1 MSGGYRGRGL
11 HGEVVER
18 LGRRILE
25 GQLDQGQTLE
35 MTQLEEEMDVSRS
48 VMREALRVLKAK
60 GLVDAR
66 QKRGTF
72 VQPRTEWKLL
82 DSDVI
87 RWQLEGHDS
96 EHLMDDL
103 AEFRE
108 VVEPASAGLAA
119 VRRTEDDLVAMEHAL
134 ERMSAAADGD
144 GDPVEADLAFHRA
157 VLAATHNE
165 LLIRTEAV
173 LEAGLGLRDRL
184 VHEAL
189 EDDPTPNHAEVF
201 EAIRDGDSER
211 AVTASRALLGKS
223 VTDLD
228 RARGKT
234 ASSNGSKR
242 TTKKR
247 GSRT

>member
-1 MSGGYRGRGL
+1 MGGYRGRGL
-11 HGEVVER
+11 HGEIVEQ
-18 LGRRILE
+18 LGRRILTGELGE
-25 GQLDQGQTLE
+25 GETLE
-35 MTQLEEEMDVSRS
+35 MTRLESELDVSRT

-72 VQPRTEWKLL
+72 VQPRAEWKLL

-87 RWQLEGHDS
+87 RWELEGDVNTR
-96 EHLMDDL
+96 LLDDL

-119 VRRTEDDLVAMEHAL
+119 LRRTDDDLALMEKAL
-134 ERMSAAADGD
+134 EAMSAAANGE
-144 GDPVEADLAFHRA
+144 GDPVAADLDFHRA

-184 VHEAL
+184 VHDSIRK
-189 EDDPTPNHAEVF
+189 DDPTPAHAAVLD
-201 EAIRDGDSER
+201 AIRDGDAEQ
-211 AVTASRALLGKS
+211 AVSAAKALLTKA
-223 VTDLD
+223 VVDLD
-228 RARGKT
+228 RARGTKT
-234 ASSNGSKR
+234 GRSRKKR
-242 TTKKR
+242 T
-247 GSRT
+247 

>member
-1 MSGGYRGRGL
+1 MSGYRGRGL
-11 HGEVVER
+11 HGEIVER
-18 LGRRILE
+18 LGRRILAGELDE
-25 GQLDQGQTLE
+25 GETLE
-35 MTQLEEEMDVSRS
+35 MTRLEGELDVSRS

-87 RWQLEGHDS
+87 RWQLEGDS
-96 EHLMDDL
+96 GDKLLDDL

-119 VRRTEDDLVAMEHAL
+119 LRRTDDDLTAIETAL
-134 ERMSAAADGD
+134 ESMSAAAAGE

-157 VLAATHNE
+157 ILAATHNE

-184 VHEAL
+184 VHEAIP
-189 EDDPTPNHAEVF
+189 DIDSTPAHADLL
-201 EAIRDGDSER
+201 EAIREGDSER
-211 AVTASRALLGKS
+211 AVEAAKALLTTA
-223 VTDLD
+223 VVDLD
-228 RARGKT
+228 RARGKKKQPT
-234 ASSNGSKR
+234 RRKR
-242 TTKKR
+242 K
-247 GSRT
+247 

>member
-1 MSGGYRGRGL
+1 MSGYRGRGL

-18 LGRRILE
+18 LGRRILA
-25 GQLDQGQTLE
+25 GDLDVGETLE
-35 MTQLEEEMDVSRS
+35 MTRLEDELDVSRS

-87 RWQLEGHDS
+87 RWQLEGHADQK
-96 EHLMDDL
+96 LMDDL

-119 VRRTEDDLVAMEHAL
+119 LRRTEDDLAAMEQAL
-134 ERMSAAADGD
+134 ERMSAAAGGD
-144 GDPVEADLAFHRA
+144 GDPVAADLAFHRA
-157 VLAATHNE
+157 VLVATHNE

-173 LEAGLGLRDRL
+173 LEAALGLRDRL
-184 VHEAL
+184 VQEAI
-189 EDDPTPNHAEVF
+189 EVDPTPDHAEILA
-201 EAIRDGDSER
+201 AIRDGDAER
-211 AVTASRALLGKS
+211 AVSAAKRLLTTA
-223 VTDLD
+223 VVDLD
-228 RARGKT
+228 RARGNRAKGT
-234 ASSNGSKR
+234 RKR
-242 TTKKR
+242 
-247 GSRT
+247 S

>member
-1 MSGGYRGRGL
+1 MSGYRGRGL

-18 LGRRILE
+18 LGRRILA
-25 GQLDQGQTLE
+25 GDLDVGETLE
-35 MTQLEEEMDVSRS
+35 MTRLEDELDVSRS

-87 RWQLEGHDS
+87 RWQLEGHADQK
-96 EHLMDDL
+96 LMDDL

-119 VRRTEDDLVAMEHAL
+119 LRRTEDDLAAMEQAL
-134 ERMSAAADGD
+134 ERMSAAAGGD
-144 GDPVEADLAFHRA
+144 GDPVAADLAFHRA
-157 VLAATHNE
+157 VLVATHNE

-173 LEAGLGLRDRL
+173 LEAALGLRDRV
-184 VHEAL
+184 VHDAIEV
-189 EDDPTPNHAEVF
+189 DPTPDHAEVLA
-201 EAIRDGDSER
+201 AIRDGDAER
-211 AVTASRALLGKS
+211 AVSAAKRLLTTA
-223 VTDLD
+223 VVDLD
-228 RARGKT
+228 RARGNRAKGT
-234 ASSNGSKR
+234 RKR
-242 TTKKR
+242 T
-247 GSRT
+247 

>member
-1 MSGGYRGRGL
+1 MSGYRGRGL

-18 LGRRILE
+18 LGRRILA
-25 GQLDQGQTLE
+25 GDLDVGETLE
-35 MTQLEEEMDVSRS
+35 MTRLEDELDVSRS

-87 RWQLEGHDS
+87 RWQLEGHADQK
-96 EHLMDDL
+96 LMDDL

-119 VRRTEDDLVAMEHAL
+119 LRRTEDDLAAMEQAL
-134 ERMSAAADGD
+134 ERMSAAAGGD
-144 GDPVEADLAFHRA
+144 GDPVAADLAFHRA
-157 VLAATHNE
+157 VLVATHNE

-173 LEAGLGLRDRL
+173 LEAALGLRDRL
-184 VHEAL
+184 VQEAI
-189 EDDPTPNHAEVF
+189 EVDPTPDHAEILA
-201 EAIRDGDSER
+201 AIRDGDAER
-211 AVTASRALLGKS
+211 AVSAAKRLLTTA
-223 VTDLD
+223 VVDLD
-228 RARGKT
+228 RARGNRAKGT
-234 ASSNGSKR
+234 RKR
-242 TTKKR
+242 T
-247 GSRT
+247 